1 MFNTTFNHGTIRK
14 TVVAFGNL
22 FNGLKIQRFN
32 PNGSVL
38 QEIDV
43 PLAYSARE
51 KWVTRI
57 SGNPDLLKSTSI
69 TLPRM
74 AFEVLSYK
82 YDPTRKLNSN
92 NKVINC
98 GTGNRGTSV
107 FAPVPYNIEF
117 GLYLASKT
125 IEDSLAMLEQILPYF
140 SPHYNLTVN
149 TITELNLSEDIPIV
163 LNGTNSDDNYLSEWI
178 EERLLINTLNF
189 TAKVNL
195 FGPIATGQS
204 VIKEVDVNFLTNAV
218 GNTSSGENYNAI
230 VNPRTAAKNE
240 PHTIDETWSS
250 I

>member
-14 TVVAFGNL
+14 IVVAFGNL

-51 KWVTRI
+51 KWVSRI

-74 AFEVLSYK
+74 AFEILSYK

-98 GTGNRGTSV
+98 GTGNKGTNV
-107 FAPVPYNIEF
+107 YTPVPYNIDF

-140 SPHYNLTVN
+140 SPHYNLSIN
-149 TITELNLSEDIPIV
+149 TISEIDLAEDVPIILNSTDS
-163 LNGTNSDDNYLSEWI
+163 NDNYLSEWI
-178 EERLLINTLNF
+178 EERLLINTLHF

-195 FGPIATGQS
+195 FGPITTGQA
-204 VIKEVDVNFLTNAV
+204 VIKEVDINFHTNNIGDSSTGEKYVAV
-218 GNTSSGENYNAI
+218 

-240 PHTIDETWSS
+240 PHTIDETWSN